1 MSTSWLYRIASRVTV
16 SLLPLATPFND
27 KLRRGVEGRRG
38 SVDRLRDW
46 AERWRTTER
55 PLVWFHAP
63 SVGEGL
69 QAAPVITRL
78 RRRHPEWQLGYTYF
92 SPSAEAWAGTLNA
105 DVADYL
111 PYDRPAEV
119 GAALDALAPAA
130 LVFTKLDLWPELV
143 AQAVARNIPVGLI
156 AGTVSK
162 TSGRGRWPVREVLRP
177 AYAALTRAG
186 AVSATDAEHLASLSV
201 PRDRIEVLG
210 DPRYDSV
217 RERWLAFQAVAMGSA
232 PAGDP
237 CTLVAGSTWPADEN
251 VLLDALVEV
260 RKQRPDAKL
269 LLAPHEPTPEHLE
282 RVERAAARRGLPV
295 PRRLK
300 TSPQDW
306 QILLV
311 DRIGVLAQLYGA
323 GGAAYV
329 GGGFGRA
336 GLHSVLEPSAWG
348 IPVCFGPRWRGSRD
362 AGLLLEAGAA
372 MALPARP
379 DGAATVLAERWREWL
394 EDQGQ
399 RIERGRR
406 ARGVL
411 EAGLGAAD
419 RCTALVEG
427 LVRQRT

>member
-1 MSTSWLYRIASRVTV
+1 MSTSWLYRIASSMTV
-16 SLLPLATPFND
+16 SLLPLAAPFND
-27 KLRRGVEGRRG
+27 KLRRGVAGRRG
-38 SVDRLRDW
+38 SIERLRDW
-46 AERWRTTER
+46 AERWRTTEE

-63 SVGEGL
+63 SMGEGL
-69 QAAPVITRL
+69 QAAPVIARL
-78 RRRHPEWQLGYTYF
+78 RRRHPEWQLGFTYF

-105 DVADYL
+105 DVVDYL

-143 AQAVARNIPVGLI
+143 AQAVARDIPVGLI
-156 AGTVSK
+156 AGTVSS
-162 TSGRGRWPVREVLRP
+162 TSGRARWPVREVLRP
-177 AYAALTRAG
+177 AYAAITRAG
-186 AVSATDAEHLASLSV
+186 AVSATDAERLAGLGI

-217 RERWLAFQAVAMGSA
+217 RERLLESQAIAMG
-232 PAGDP
+232 PATARDLR
-237 CTLVAGSTWPADEN
+237 TLVAGSTWPPDED

-260 RKQRPDAKL
+260 RRQRPDAKL
-269 LLAPHEPTPEHLE
+269 VLAPHEPTPEHLA
-282 RVERAAARRGLPV
+282 RVERAAARRGLPA
-295 PRRLK
+295 PGRLN

-311 DRIGVLAQLYGA
+311 DRVGALAQLYGT

-336 GLHSVLEPSAWG
+336 GLHSVLEPSGWG
-348 IPVCFGPRWRGSRD
+348 LPVCFGPRWQASRD
-362 AGLLLEAGAA
+362 AALLLKADAA
-372 MALPARP
+372 VALPARR

-394 EDQGQ
+394 EDDGL

-406 ARGVL
+406 ARAVL

-419 RCTALVEG
+419 RCAALVER